1 MQNVQEIPGMDM
13 VVYMYNGHLT
23 LQPGC
28 SYISTVVLPKLI
40 IILTV

>member
-1 MQNVQEIPGMDM
+1 MHNVQEIPGMDM

-23 LQPGC
+23 LQTGPTN
-28 SYISTVVLPKLI
+28 ISTVVLPKLI